1 MPGLKILVADDN
13 MINQRLLVGLLKPL
27 GHTGIVVDNGEKV
40 LRCLSEQSFDLLL
53 LDVQM
58 PVMDGLQA
66 LQQIRMDEEQGLR
79 TTRMPVIMVTAND
92 LPGDRERF
100 LERGADGY
108 IAKPVKTEALQLE
121 IARVLRLF

>member
-1 MPGLKILVADDN
+1 MPSLKMLVADDN
-13 MINQRLLVGLLKPL
+13 SINQRLLVGLLKVL
-27 GHTGIVVDNGEKV
+27 GHTGVVVDDGDKV
-40 LRCLSEQSFDLLL
+40 LRCLAQQNFDLIL

-66 LQQIRMDEEQGLR
+66 LQQIRKDEELGLR

-92 LPGDRERF
+92 FPGDRERF

-108 IAKPVKTEALQLE
+108 IAKPVKTEALQQE
-121 IARVLRLF
+121 ISRVLRLF

>member
-1 MPGLKILVADDN
+1 MANLRILIAEDN
-13 MINQRLLVGLLKPL
+13 PINQRLLVALLKAQ
-27 GHTGIVVDNGEKV
+27 GHTGAVVDDGEKA
-40 LRCLSEQSFDLLL
+40 LRCLESQAFDLIL

-66 LQQIRMDEEQGLR
+66 LQQIRMDEEQGRR
-79 TTRMPVIMVTAND
+79 TARMPVIMVTAND

-100 LERGADGY
+100 IERGADGY